1 LESCGRRL
9 RPSRALLQATTS
21 VLSVLCTNL
30 HWIGQIVSISN
41 LKLAP
46 TNHGDT
52 TWPTGATCGSCWR
65 VIVKTSFPNRL
76 SCNAQADNRVGHPSL
91 VSYRFRYHKVTIIT
105 QSRPFSRLSMQATG
119 VSSLDKNV
127 DSVQWYQVG
136 DAVRES
142 WFDRGDVF
150 ISHNDVTFLRRPN
163 APGNTA

>member
-1 LESCGRRL
+1 
-9 RPSRALLQATTS
+9 

-65 VIVKTSFPNRL
+65 VIVKTSFPNLL

-119 VSSLDKNV
+119 VSSLDKNARRYWL
-127 DSVQWYQVG
+127 DDQQSIG
-136 DAVRES
+136 RLE
-142 WFDRGDVF
+142 
-150 ISHNDVTFLRRPN
+150 SHNRLPSF
-163 APGNTA
+163 GNGLMPLTSILGKIVSLHTGQPTRTEKA